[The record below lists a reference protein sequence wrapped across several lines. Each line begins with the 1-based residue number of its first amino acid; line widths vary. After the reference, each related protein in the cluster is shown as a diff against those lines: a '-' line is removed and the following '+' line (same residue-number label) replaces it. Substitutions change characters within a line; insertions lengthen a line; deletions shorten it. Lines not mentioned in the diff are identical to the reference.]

1 MKETNE
7 FDVLLRVVEVIE
19 KKITLQH
26 NSISSEN
33 KETIQIGI
41 AKIDL
46 IINKSEI
53 NMGDKIKIEK
63 SQIGAVGSNAQAM
76 HNTFNQQINDL
87 PENYDYERLNEQLL
101 LLRNEL
107 AIEANSTEHYKALG
121 EVANAEEASQKKD
134 GKGVIKHLMKA
145 GKWVF
150 DKAQEIGIDIVTE
163 LIKKQMGL

>member
-1 MKETNE
+1 
-7 FDVLLRVVEVIE
+7 L
-19 KKITLQH
+19 
-26 NSISSEN
+26 SSEN

-53 NMGDKIKIEK
+53 NIGDKIKIEK
-63 SQIGAVGSNAQAM
+63 SQIGAVGSNSQAM

-87 PENYDYERLNEQLL
+87 PENYDYERLSEQLL
-101 LLRNEL
+101 LLRNKL
-107 AIEANSTEHYKALG
+107 ALDANSLEHYKALG
-121 EVANAEEASQKKD
+121 EIANAEEASQKKD
-134 GKGVIKHLMKA
+134 GKGVIKHVMTA

-150 DKAQEIGIDIVTE
+150 DKAQEIGVDIVTE

>member
-7 FDVLLRVVEVIE
+7 FDVLLKVVEVIE

-26 NSISSEN
+26 TSLSSEN

-53 NMGDKIKIEK
+53 NIGDKIKIEK
-63 SQIGAVGSNAQAM
+63 SQIGAVGSNSQAM

-87 PENYDYERLNEQLL
+87 PENYDYERLSEQLL
-101 LLRNEL
+101 LLRNKL
-107 AIEANSTEHYKALG
+107 ALDANSLEHYKALG
-121 EVANAEEASQKKD
+121 EIANAEEASQKKD
-134 GKGVIKHLMKA
+134 GKGVIKHVMTA

-150 DKAQEIGIDIVTE
+150 DKAQEIGVDIVTE